1 MHGSNT
7 KSGRIRPLFV
17 CGFRSISYA
26 RSIRQHRLHASNCA
40 RLRFLLHHVVVH
52 DEAVADIGLDGFDG
66 DEALA
71 QVGANAQLVVLVH
84 RQIHAVQVAF
94 AAQRPVKRDHLR
106 RVVLAAFL
114 GQQVNL
120 RNEVAARCR
129 LLMPAGVA
137 DRFAVLVDDEP
148 IFVGVFGH
156 VALDGGQTLEVLDH
170 VVGLVL
176 PDNRRPVLVP
186 DFRGQRGQLFLIL
199 LGGNGY
205 ERDSHGMP
213 FRIR

>member
-26 RSIRQHRLHASNCA
+26 RSIRRRRLHAPGCRS
-40 RLRFLLHHVVVH
+40 LRFLLHHVVVH

-71 QVGANAQLVVLVH
+71 QVGANAQLVVFVH
-84 RQIHAVQVAF
+84 RQIHAVQVAI
-94 AAQRPVKRDHLR
+94 AAQLPVERDHLR
-106 RVVLAAFL
+106 RIVLAAFL
-114 GQQVNL
+114 SQQVNL
-120 RNEVAARCR
+120 RNEVAARFR
-129 LLMPAGVA
+129 LLVPAGVA
-137 DRFAVLVDDEP
+137 DRFAALVDDEP

-156 VALDGGQTLEVLDH
+156 VALDGGQALEILNH

-186 DFRGQRGQLFLIL
+186 DLGGQFCQLLLIL
-199 LGGNGY
+199 LGGNGN
-205 ERDSHGMP
+205 ERDFHGMP